1 MATSS
6 NFSTSNQYIKYRI
19 VVTENSYDIATNK
32 SNITVTVDAWRTN
45 TGYTTDDDGTCYCN
59 INGTGYSNSWSYGQK
74 PIRYNSHTV
83 LFSKTLDIEHD
94 ADGKKTIYV
103 SAYIRHD
110 KFSSN
115 SQGFNVALTDIPRQA
130 NIIRGANFFDYVNP
144 SFTYSN
150 PAGDAVED
158 LQACISLDN
167 STPLISYRAVDKL
180 GSSFTFEL
188 TTAERNTLLQATP
201 NSNRLDLYYIL
212 KTTIAGVTYYSSFS
226 AFMGIDENQASPTI
240 TGATYED
247 TNASTLAIT
256 SDATKIIQA
265 NSTVRINLASIT
277 ALKYA
282 TLVSVAVTI
291 NAVTIYKA
299 LSGAS
304 VTNEY
309 VDFGVV
315 NSSENIDAY
324 VTVTDSR
331 GNQTSTTVSLTMYAW
346 ALPTAVISLKRKD
359 NYYAET
365 HLKVTSSI
373 SSLGGNNSVAIQYQ
387 YKETTA
393 GSYGALTTIQD
404 DTDVT
409 ITIDN
414 TKAYDFKILVTD
426 LLGTTTYNTVL
437 QVGLPILFIDR
448 LLRSIGIG
456 TIPEQ
461 VNMLAVDRRIHL
473 KNTLQEAML
482 DLWTTVTTS
491 DERGASL
498 IFYNKDGDEVARLT
512 GYEGGRLTMSHTYAN
527 GNKLGFVAGAG
538 YQNIKNVNEKDI
550 FSVYDNN
557 GNGIMT
563 LNDSNGNPRL
573 YLWVGGNNDGVV
585 DVKDNNGD
593 TTINLTGATGKV
605 TCKAVETEK
614 VKQTNGVVEVVDT
627 SFNSGNK
634 TFNNDGYQTLTVV
647 AKVTST
653 SSYNII
659 NIPVMFLDDT
669 NKRFCISDEANY
681 ITFNVKLDNGVYTV
695 AWYSASSTGSIEK
708 IYAHY

>member
-19 VVTENSYDIATNK
+19 VVTENSYDTATNK

-110 KFSSN
+110 KFTSN

-167 STPLISYRAVDKL
+167 STPLIAYRAVDKL

-291 NAVTIYKA
+291 NAVTVYKS

-373 SSLGGNNSVAIQYQ
+373 SSLGGNNSVTIQYQ

-512 GYEGGRLTMSHTYAN
+512 GYEGGRLKMSYSYAD
-527 GNKLGFVAGAG
+527 GNKLGFDAGAG
-538 YQNIKNVNEKDI
+538 YILLKDRNEKVVVQI
-550 FSVYDNN
+550 AEFNN
-557 GNGIMT
+557 KGVVFIGNGTDDRIS
-563 LNDSNGNPRL
+563 LFVGSND
-573 YLWVGGNNDGVV
+573 DGVLNLY
-585 DVKDNNGD
+585 DTNN
-593 TTINLTGATGKV
+593 TPTINAEGATGKV

-614 VKQTNGVVEVVDT
+614 VKQSAGVVEVVDT

-681 ITFNVKLDNGVYTV
+681 ITFNVKLDNGAYTV